1 MRPDKEERNDVISE
15 LEQKLRHNVDKDT
28 KGQQNFENEIR
39 LCQTLSRVVHPE
51 HVDGAG
57 QVLDGPVPHHDPP
70 PDVEGVMSIVC
81 QEVGVGQG
89 VVVNDDYC
97 HSHHDHHL
105 CHVLSDKHKKVW
117 NIFQSKW
124 QGEECEE
131 SCKVSELGEVEAHI
145 PSESL

>member
-1 MRPDKEERNDVISE
+1 MRSPTVWFQLRSDEEERNDVISE

-70 PDVEGVMSIVC
+70 LDVEGVMSAK
-81 QEVGVGQG
+81 
-89 VVVNDDYC
+89 Y
-97 HSHHDHHL
+97 
-105 CHVLSDKHKKVW
+105 LSWVRLR
-117 NIFQSKW
+117 
-124 QGEECEE
+124 
-131 SCKVSELGEVEAHI
+131 VTT
-145 PSESL
+145 